1 MWHAKA
7 KAWLRIEPSVAD
19 PERVQLRQNY
29 FIFMENF
36 QKNQRKFIN
45 NQVKLTNRTPLYKFE
60 PLSRNPGSP
69 PPPRPSILAHLSP
82 VQQLMFASLS
92 VWVIINWYFKHC
104 CPDETPY
111 YQASQ
116 LGLHCLLYVTFE
128 KLVNRCIGAVS
139 SELFIY
145 GVPMFK
151 G

>member
-1 MWHAKA
+1 M
-7 KAWLRIEPSVAD
+7 RIEPSVAD
-19 PERVQLRQNY
+19 PERVQLRKNY

-36 QKNQRKFIN
+36 QKSLRKLIN

-60 PLSRNPGSP
+60 PPIEKSWIPL
-69 PPPRPSILAHLSP
+69 LAFDIGTHLLSP
-82 VQQLMFASLS
+82 VRQLLLHSLS
-92 VWVIINWYFKHC
+92 VCVIINWYFKHC

-116 LGLHCLLYVTFE
+116 LGLHCLLYVTFK
-128 KLVNRCIGAVS
+128 KLVNRYIGAVS
-139 SELFIY
+139 SELFIN

>member
-1 MWHAKA
+1 M
-7 KAWLRIEPSVAD
+7 AD

-36 QKNQRKFIN
+36 QKNLRKLIN
-45 NQVKLTNRTPLYKFE
+45 NQVKLTNQTPLYKFD
-60 PLSRNPGSP
+60 PPIKKSWIP
-69 PPPRPSILAHLSP
+69 PPPLTFDIGTHLLSP
-82 VQQLMFASLS
+82 GRQLLIGFSFGLS
-92 VWVIINWYFKHC
+92 HHNWYFKHC

-128 KLVNRCIGAVS
+128 KLVNRCISAVS